1 MKNSQQYAAIWLPIY
16 VIDYKPYY
24 DKEDL
29 YSYLLPT
36 ANIKI
41 MDDASGIT
49 KISDNAIVLGSYKGN
64 QYVVKSLYEVINSLI
79 DWLNPP
85 KMTFG

>member
-1 MKNSQQYAAIWLPIY
+1 
-16 VIDYKPYY
+16 
-24 DKEDL
+24 
-29 YSYLLPT
+29 
-36 ANIKI
+36 

-64 QYVVKSLYEVINSLI
+64 QYVVKSLHEVINSLI